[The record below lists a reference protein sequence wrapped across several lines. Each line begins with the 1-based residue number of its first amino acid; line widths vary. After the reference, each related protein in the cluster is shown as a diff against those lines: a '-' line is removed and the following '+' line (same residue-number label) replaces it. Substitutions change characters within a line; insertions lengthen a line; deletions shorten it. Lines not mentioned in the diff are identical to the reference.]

1 MSSFTELL
9 FAKDLL
15 NWTAE
20 NLKNGRVFEVQDPS
34 NLTEVHFKKLQ
45 DLGYQ
50 RDQMA
55 LSTAVDTNELE
66 TKLKHVSSRST
77 SRSTSIFTS
86 RFTPGSDDSQE
97 LERDLH
103 KEKEAHGALI
113 QEGEPLEK
121 KFEQAQKGLE
131 SAQTK
136 LSEAGAA
143 GFEGEY
149 ELNSISWAL
158 QNGQQKE
165 EADGEM
171 KLAEQDM
178 ELAEQQLETAES
190 DGFRNT
196 AERSALIGLAQREV
210 KPAEKRLND

>member
-1 MSSFTELL
+1 M
-9 FAKDLL
+9 
-15 NWTAE
+15 
-20 NLKNGRVFEVQDPS
+20 
-34 NLTEVHFKKLQ
+34 
-45 DLGYQ
+45 
-50 RDQMA
+50 
-55 LSTAVDTNELE
+55 
-66 TKLKHVSSRST
+66 
-77 SRSTSIFTS
+77 
-86 RFTPGSDDSQE
+86 
-97 LERDLH
+97 
-103 KEKEAHGALI
+103 
-113 QEGEPLEK
+113 EK

-171 KLAEQDM
+171 KLAEQEM

-210 KPAEKRLND
+210 KPAEKRLNDVRLWKEMIQLRGEVLSAQSKLWCATTDLRRHKIILEWINQQLLMITSECADVNQESKDSNHHHQD